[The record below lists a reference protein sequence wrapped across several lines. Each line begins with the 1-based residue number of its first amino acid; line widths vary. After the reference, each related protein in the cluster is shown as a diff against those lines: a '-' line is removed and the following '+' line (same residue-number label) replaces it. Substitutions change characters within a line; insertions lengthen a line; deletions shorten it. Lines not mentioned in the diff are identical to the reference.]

1 MAKVIHTLDGDYNE
15 DGTSFTGRE
24 PRTMDD
30 TAVQA
35 DVTTTGEQ
43 PMGFADRIRQALM
56 LAYPTKS
63 QDANWLNSQV
73 SYYAAKQG
81 TEGKDDAYWIKRASG
96 WQAGPGDQA
105 EYGEFATPQDQG
117 GGDGF
122 DWDTAELAPPEQ
134 YTALDRPDYLQGEYV
149 PPTWGETFQAPSMS
163 ELQKDPGYQ
172 ARLAAAQKGFE
183 RSAAARG
190 SILSGG
196 SQVALGR
203 QQQELAAN
211 EYSNAFGRAYDT
223 YQQRYGQF
231 QDKLT
236 ASAGA
241 RGINENAYQTDVTN
255 KLNQYG
261 NRYNVWRDAKDD
273 QFRLADLGLSATTA
287 GVPR

>member
-1 MAKVIHTLDGDYNE
+1 MAKVIHTLDGDFNE
-15 DGTSFTGRE
+15 DGTSYTGRE

-30 TAVQA
+30 TPA

-43 PMGFADRIRQALM
+43 PMGFVDRIRQALM

-96 WQAGPGDQA
+96 WQAGPEDQA
-105 EYGEFATPQDQG
+105 EFGEFATPQDQG

-134 YTALDRPDYLQGEYV
+134 YSALDRPDYLQGEYV

-261 NRYNVWRDAKDD
+261 NRYNLWRDAKDD
-273 QFRLADLGLSATTA
+273 QFRLADLGLNATTA